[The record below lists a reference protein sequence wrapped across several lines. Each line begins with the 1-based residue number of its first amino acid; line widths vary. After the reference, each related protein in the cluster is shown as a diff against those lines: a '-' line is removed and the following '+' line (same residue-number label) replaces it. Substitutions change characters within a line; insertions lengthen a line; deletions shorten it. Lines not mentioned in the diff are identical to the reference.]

1 MYCRAKHRLVLKQLM
16 MGKTT
21 LVSVQYAD
29 VKNAIFV
36 TKYYFL
42 ALALLEEVSSK
53 VNLHFFNQGPLKGQS
68 NEIFDPQ
75 FFFIIRTGLGHGR
88 LLELHVIL

>member
-1 MYCRAKHRLVLKQLM
+1 M
-16 MGKTT
+16 
-21 LVSVQYAD
+21 YAD

-68 NEIFDPQ
+68 NEIFDPHY
-75 FFFIIRTGLGHGR
+75 FFIIRTGLGHGR
-88 LLELHVIL
+88 LLELHVILWIATLQYGYFINCQG